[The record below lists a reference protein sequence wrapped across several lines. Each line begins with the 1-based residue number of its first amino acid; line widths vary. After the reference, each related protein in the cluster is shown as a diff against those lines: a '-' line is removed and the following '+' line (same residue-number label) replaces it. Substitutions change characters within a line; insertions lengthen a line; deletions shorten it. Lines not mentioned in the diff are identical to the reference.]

1 MGSFV
6 DQYAYFITL
15 VKDYIES
22 SPMSGTPEAALV
34 APPETYKHLNPFSAA
49 ILAVRPLNT
58 PGTIRHDSDFTNYLN
73 SLPGC

>member
-1 MGSFV
+1 
-6 DQYAYFITL
+6 
-15 VKDYIES
+15 
-22 SPMSGTPEAALV
+22 MSGTPEAALV
-34 APPETYKHLNPFSAA
+34 APPETYKDLYPFYAA